1 MGVDGFTGVWV
12 VEENEVDALV
22 VSCAAE
28 VELTVL
34 VESRVEM
41 LVEPFVEPLVEVL
54 FDALDTEL
62 LAAELL
68 VAEIL
73 VELRFKLVSI
83 ASSDQPSIFDNS
95 VVQAS
100 TPVKEGA

>member
-1 MGVDGFTGVWV
+1 M
-12 VEENEVDALV
+12 DALV

-54 FDALDTEL
+54 FDVLDTES
-62 LAAELL
+62 LAAEVLVAELL
-68 VAEIL
+68 V
-73 VELRFKLVSI
+73 ELRSELGKI

-100 TPVKEGA
+100 TPVKEDV